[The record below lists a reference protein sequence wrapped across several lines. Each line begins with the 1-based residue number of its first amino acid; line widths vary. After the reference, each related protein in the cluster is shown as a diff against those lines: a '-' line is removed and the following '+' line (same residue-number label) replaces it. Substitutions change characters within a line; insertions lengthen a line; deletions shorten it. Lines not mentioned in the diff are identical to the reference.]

1 MFSVADA
8 VYVLEG
14 PFPQLPDTAQ
24 RPIEPALWQR
34 QGLIVPDRTD
44 LGRDSN
50 RCAPIREVL
59 RHILGA
65 HEVGKTRQQDCD
77 DTCGPMFH
85 ATSQAASLT
94 SRHWPTNTIGP
105 QSVGQAT
112 LSHLPGRG
120 GYSCI
125 IVL

>member
-59 RHILGA
+59 RHNSLG
-65 HEVGKTRQQDCD
+65 R
-77 DTCGPMFH
+77 
-85 ATSQAASLT
+85 
-94 SRHWPTNTIGP
+94 SRGRENSPAGLRRHLRSNV
-105 QSVGQAT
+105 SC
-112 LSHLPGRG
+112 HLPSVEPNVAALADEYNR
-120 GYSCI
+120 SP
-125 IVL
+125 VR